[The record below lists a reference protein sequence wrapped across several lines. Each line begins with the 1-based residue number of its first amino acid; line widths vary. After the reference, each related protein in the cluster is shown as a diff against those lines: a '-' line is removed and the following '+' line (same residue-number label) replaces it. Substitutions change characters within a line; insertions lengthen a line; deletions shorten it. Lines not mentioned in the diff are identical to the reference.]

1 VRDADGFIIQRYI
14 YDQKNRI
21 REIVYDVEDEDG
33 LDGVAAIE
41 QKVAIA
47 RQWFREA
54 WGIDLDALRE
64 EVRTRQDAYNIES
77 LRELV
82 YGIQ

>member
-1 VRDADGFIIQRYI
+1 MRDADGFIIQRYI

-54 WGIDLDALRE
+54 WGIDLDALRD
-64 EVRTRQDAYNIES
+64 EVRARQDAYNIES

>member
-1 VRDADGFIIQRYI
+1 MRDADGFIIQRYI

-47 RQWFREA
+47 RQWFRDA
-54 WGIDLDALRE
+54 WGIDLGALRD
-64 EVRTRQDAYNIES
+64 EVSARQDAYNIES